1 MNIIKEFALVIEET
15 PSQGQSSHDAQSKE
29 EPVELFVFA
38 VASQPF
44 QPPQRIIAARTEPII
59 ISALIVRGP
68 FRLSAFFLGPSIL
81 LSTIFRA
88 STNASVGV
96 EHGFVA
102 ASLKPSSS
110 YTVTMKPAWRVRS
123 SR

>member
-68 FRLSAFFLGPSIL
+68 FRLSAFFSWAFDFVIDNFSRFHKRLG
-81 LSTIFRA
+81 R
-88 STNASVGV
+88 
-96 EHGFVA
+96 
-102 ASLKPSSS
+102 
-110 YTVTMKPAWRVRS
+110 R
-123 SR
+123 